1 MVLNET
7 KTKVMLFGSSG
18 GEVVNVKINGQPIQ
32 QVTSQKYLGVI
43 LDAQLDFSLQAEY
56 AAGKAKRA
64 SAKVST
70 LYDGREGIPVQT
82 GNALYKTL
90 VRPHMEYA
98 IPVWAAMSSGD
109 LGKLEKVQ
117 AQCLRQIIGAKA
129 HSSTVAIE
137 VITGIVPVRIRIRE
151 LCCRE
156 FLRIKVK
163 DQNHILRQ
171 LLQDTFRISLR
182 FCPLEYLRIMS
193 KQLER
198 ALDGCVLEREFS
210 GSSSSILGNINIYKT
225 AIVTHGSVNSQ
236 SKTKEEKD
244 RDCAEVNTFVQLHSG
259 KSLLIFTDGSVHN
272 GSVGCGACAAVL
284 FPLSLNEDHI
294 TSVEPIGKNVSAVIC
309 EIYGIIGGA
318 VAVWVASRP
327 EACRLSQLQG
337 CGFES
342 APLTSI
348 A

>member
-1 MVLNET
+1 MFL
-7 KTKVMLFGSSG
+7 
-18 GEVVNVKINGQPIQ
+18 INDQPIQ
-32 QVTSQKYLGVI
+32 QVTSQKYLGII

-70 LYDGREGIPVQT
+70 LYDGREDIPVQT
-82 GNALYKTL
+82 GISLYKTL
-90 VRPHMEYA
+90 VCPHMEYV

-109 LGKLEKVQ
+109 LCKLEKVQ

-156 FLRIKVK
+156 YLRIKVK

-171 LLQDTFRISLR
+171 LLQETFRVSLR
-182 FCPLEYLRIMS
+182 FCPLEYFRIMS

-210 GSSSSILGNINIYKT
+210 VSSSSVLGNINIYKT
-225 AIVTHGSVNSQ
+225 AVVTHGSVNSQ

-244 RDCAEVNTFVQLHSG
+244 KDCAEVNTFVQLHSG
-259 KSLLIFTDGSVHN
+259 SQYSFSQMGQYTVVLL
-272 GSVGCGACAAVL
+272 
-284 FPLSLNEDHI
+284 
-294 TSVEPIGKNVSAVIC
+294 
-309 EIYGIIGGA
+309 GA
-318 VAVWVASRP
+318 VPV
-327 EACRLSQLQG
+327 LQ
-337 CGFES
+337 FFFFS
-342 APLTSI
+342 P
-348 A
+348 